1 LAPPLHNPQLK
12 LAVLKLNFHR
22 PGAAYAAYTIP
33 WPVPK
38 LNDSDRAVLYREKAE
53 EITARAESLSDHG
66 TREVLLRLAT
76 DYLRLAE
83 IHDAMAKAKQP
94 L

>member
-1 LAPPLHNPQLK
+1 M
-12 LAVLKLNFHR
+12 
-22 PGAAYAAYTIP
+22 
-33 WPVPK
+33 PK
-38 LNDSDRAVLYREKAE
+38 VNDGDRAALYRENAE

-66 TREVLLRLAT
+66 AREVLLRLAA
-76 DYLRLAE
+76 DYIRLAE